1 MLESECYCADIE
13 MKQIKDLV
21 DKNLCVNICRK

>member
-1 MLESECYCADIE
+1 MLKSECYCADIE

-21 DKNLCVNICRK
+21 NKKLMR